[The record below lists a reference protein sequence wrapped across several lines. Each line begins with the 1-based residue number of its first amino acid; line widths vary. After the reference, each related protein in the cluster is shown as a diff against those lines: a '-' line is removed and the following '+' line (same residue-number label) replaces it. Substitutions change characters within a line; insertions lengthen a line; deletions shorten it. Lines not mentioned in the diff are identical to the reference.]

1 MFLGLLSNPAVW
13 YCFNWLHSDVK
24 LFRFHHS
31 KSLSPRFITT
41 CITSTKY
48 AFAYLFCPFPNLCA
62 LKPGNLSRCWPE
74 EPLDI
79 PVDRYGGFYDASL
92 GAILNSR
99 YIVIR
104 KLGWGHHSNVWLAR
118 NVKWEIE
125 FNVHKRLMTSC
136 FSSGAES
143 GFFAIKTAYATS
155 HVLGE
160 FSVLQCIAEQARITN
175 HPECRHIST
184 IQENFE
190 LGSAHGRHLY
200 QASGIFPAL
209 SDHDKKS
216 SVPIVKS
223 TSR

>member
-48 AFAYLFCPFPNLCA
+48 AFAYLFCPFPNLWA

-92 GAILNSR
+92 GAVLNSR

-104 KLGWGHHSNVWLAR
+104 KLGWGRHSNVWLAR
-118 NVKWEIE
+118 DVKWGWNQCLQASNDIPL
-125 FNVHKRLMTSC
+125 FFWSR
-136 FSSGAES
+136 ES
-143 GFFAIKTAYATS
+143 GFFAIKILTAYATS
-155 HVLGE
+155 HVLDE
-160 FSVLQCIAEQARITN
+160 SSVLQRIAEQARITN
-175 HPECRHIST
+175 HPGCRHILT
-184 IQENFE
+184 IQENF
-190 LGSAHGRHLY
+190 RH
-200 QASGIFPAL
+200 
-209 SDHDKKS
+209 
-216 SVPIVKS
+216 
-223 TSR
+223 